1 MWGAG
6 EGIEDTSL
14 GDETCQRKRELSAEC
29 FSPCSELPLPL
40 ILVAAVAVIVVL
52 RGPLPRHSGEVILSG
67 PRAEI
72 RMLRDHRAVPH
83 IYATTDHDLFF
94 AQGYVHAQER
104 FFQMDLS
111 RHMALGRLE
120 ELVGESGKE
129 SDITVRTMGWRQV
142 AEKEWELL
150 SDEARGFYE
159 AYLHIGKAT
168 VAAGQ

>member
-52 RGPLPRHSGEVILSG
+52 RGPLPKHSGEVILSG

-72 RMLRDHRAVPH
+72 RVLRDHRAVPH
-83 IYATTDHDLFF
+83 IHATTDHDLFF

-129 SDITVRTMGWRQV
+129 SDITVRTMAV
-142 AEKEWELL
+142 
-150 SDEARGFYE
+150 S
-159 AYLHIGKAT
+159 
-168 VAAGQ
+168 

>member
-40 ILVAAVAVIVVL
+40 ILVAAVAVIMVL
-52 RGPLPRHSGEVILSG
+52 RGPLPKHSGEVILSG

-72 RMLRDHRAVPH
+72 RVLRDHRAVPH

-111 RHMALGRLE
+111 RHMALGRLA

-142 AEKEWELL
+142 G
-150 SDEARGFYE
+150 GF
-159 AYLHIGKAT
+159 KWC
-168 VAAGQ
+168 VQC